1 MPHYTI
7 KRQLDDYYEKFYTRL
22 ASRHHLLA
30 YNRYVLA
37 GKLAAWKKRISNLWD
52 GIEIKSV
59 DTGRG
64 QNTTIETGKE
74 YQVTVIVNEKGLD
87 DAVGI
92 KCVVVHQEDGLFTFR
107 GCMTVNSVGAIKLAL
122 RMYSKKRQVALSL
135 GFLPCQM
142 VLKSGYGSWYG

>member
-1 MPHYTI
+1 M
-7 KRQLDDYYEKFYTRL
+7 

-30 YNRYVLA
+30 YSRYALA
-37 GKLAAWKKRISNLWD
+37 GKLAAWKKRVSNLWD

-59 DTGRG
+59 DTDRG
-64 QNTTIETGKE
+64 QNTTIEAGKE